1 MGFGGGGGFGWLTPP
16 PEGTK
21 FGLAKILPDANTKKL
36 VTTKL
41 NANNFFM
48 APPYSVHPAV
58 SAARVFTNAVLYTLK
73 YKKVHKNH
81 ALEIKRLSNALKS
94 KAHSVTGATLNA
106 RDFQALHLKAENQRA
121 EECKIKQ
128 HKELQVH

>member
-1 MGFGGGGGFGWLTPP
+1 M
-16 PEGTK
+16 
-21 FGLAKILPDANTKKL
+21 ICIIIS
-36 VTTKL
+36 
-41 NANNFFM
+41 NF
-48 APPYSVHPAV
+48 HLLCNLI
-58 SAARVFTNAVLYTLK
+58 NAVLYTLK
-73 YKKVHKNH
+73 YKKVHKN
-81 ALEIKRLSNALKS
+81 LIS